1 VIKLLIAINYSNHD
15 QRRRPDPFL
24 GQQILRMR
32 VTENVKKGWDRE
44 VLRSQTPPVT
54 ESMRGCYG
62 QVYVVLHR
70 TLQCYTLYNKFYW
83 HTSLWYWC
91 CMHIFPF

>member
-32 VTENVKKGWDRE
+32 VTENVKRDGIEKCWDHKLPQWQK
-44 VLRSQTPPVT
+44 VWGAA
-54 ESMRGCYG
+54 MG
-62 QVYVVLHR
+62 
-70 TLQCYTLYNKFYW
+70 KF
-83 HTSLWYWC
+83 T
-91 CMHIFPF
+91 